1 MLNNVSFI
9 KKITK
14 KENLFHLDQSIQ
26 EKVSILEFA
35 AFEMLVQVK
44 QRTKPQKNK
53 KF

>member
-1 MLNNVSFI
+1 MLYNCSLI

-14 KENLFHLDQSIQ
+14 KGDLFNLDQSIQ

-44 QRTKPQKNK
+44 QRTKSQQNEKL
-53 KF
+53 

>member
-1 MLNNVSFI
+1 MLNKFSLV

-26 EKVSILEFA
+26 ERVSILEFA
-35 AFEMLVQVK
+35 AFEMLLQVK

-53 KF
+53 KL